1 MNVSIQFILG
11 RSGSGKT
18 EWLLNEIRSK
28 LSNEPLG
35 QPIIYLV
42 PDQMTFLAE
51 YELVKTPG
59 LAGMIRA
66 QVFSF
71 SRLAWRI
78 LQETGG
84 IARHHLSSSGI
95 QMMLR
100 KLVEEHKQDL
110 KVFTKACDKS
120 GFISQLEAM
129 LTEFKRYCL
138 SPIELEQYLE
148 NADTEVDQ
156 KALTDKLHD
165 LAILYMQLEKSL
177 SEKYVDSED
186 YLRLLAEKVEDSSYL
201 QGAELYIDG
210 FHSFTP
216 QEYEVIE
223 ALMGKVEKVTIALTT
238 DQIYSDKL
246 PHELDLFRMTG
257 GTYFKLKQL
266 VENTGA
272 ELHEPIVLKETPR
285 FIDSE
290 SLSYL
295 EQNYDVRP
303 TFEFT
308 KAPDITLLQA
318 ANRRA
323 EIEGIARKI
332 NAMMKENKYRYRD
345 LALFIRNTNE
355 YQDLIEQVFK
365 DYEIPFFI
373 DQKRSMLNHPLIELI
388 RSSLEVINGN
398 WQYESVFRCIK
409 TELLF
414 PIDAN
419 KKVLREEMDQFENYV
434 LSYGIKGARWT
445 KDERFRYRRFY
456 SLEDEYVVTDEE
468 REMEEK
474 INRLREL
481 VVSPLHSLQKR
492 LKRSKTGR
500 ELAESI
506 YLYLEE
512 LHIPEKL
519 EVIREEKEATG
530 KLLEA
535 REHDQVWQAVIGL
548 LDEFVEMLDDQNISV
563 KLFSEMLETGF
574 EAMKFSLV
582 PPAIDQVLIAN
593 IERSRFFHLKCTFIV
608 GANDGIIPARPK
620 DEGMLTEED
629 RERLHHQGIQLAPTV
644 KQQLLDENF
653 IIYLALS
660 SPSDQL
666 FISYP
671 IADAEGKAMLP
682 SIIIKRIQDM
692 FPLIKIERLMNE
704 PEQLDDEDQLAFLVN
719 EDVAL
724 SYLTSQ
730 LQAWKRGYPV
740 SSIWWDSYNYFMSS
754 DEKEKVARV
763 LSSLYYENKTRNLTS
778 DTSRKLYGKHIQG
791 SVSRM
796 EQFNSCAFS
805 HFASH
810 GLKLKERQV
819 FKLEA
824 PDIGQMFHA
833 ALKLI
838 SDRLHD
844 LKLDW
849 KGLTKDQCERLSV
862 DAVEKLA
869 PRLQREILLSSNR
882 HHYIKR
888 KLQKIVA
895 RASTILSEHAKA
907 SGFAPVGLELG
918 FGKGEQLPPMR
929 FTLPNGCT
937 MEVVGRIDRVDKADS
952 SKGILLRI
960 VDYKSSDRSLQLTEV
975 YYGLALQML
984 TYLDIIISNSNRW
997 LGMEATPAGV
1007 LYFHVHDPIVSANSL
1022 LSEED
1027 LEDEIFKKFKMKG
1040 LLLGD
1045 EEAIQLMD
1053 QTLEAGGTSKIVA
1066 ARLLKKGGFS
1076 STSSIAS
1083 EEEFNLLRTFVRQE
1097 FQKIGTHITDGVI
1110 DISPY
1115 KLKDKTPCTY
1125 CSYKSVCQFDESL
1138 EENSYRALKQEKKDE
1153 LLQKIRGEVER
1164 G

>member
-1 MNVSIQFILG
+1 MSIKFILG

-18 EWLLNEIRSK
+18 DWLLNDIRSK
-28 LSNEPLG
+28 LFAEPLG
-35 QPIIYLV
+35 KPIIYLV
-42 PDQMTFLAE
+42 PDQMTFGAE
-51 YELVKTPG
+51 YELIKTPD

-71 SRLAWRI
+71 SRLAWRV

-84 IARHHLSSSGI
+84 MARHYLSSSAI

-110 KVFTKACDKS
+110 KVFMKASDKS

-138 SPIELEQYLE
+138 SPAELEQYLS
-148 NADTEVDQ
+148 NARTEVDQ

-165 LAILYMQLEKSL
+165 LAVLYMELEKSL

-186 YLRLLAEKVEDSSYL
+186 YLRLLAEKAEASSYL
-201 QGAELYIDG
+201 ESAELYIDG

-223 ALMGKVEKVTIALTT
+223 ALMKKAGSVTIALTA
-238 DQIYSDKL
+238 DNAYSAQL
-246 PHELDLFRMTG
+246 PQELDLFRMTG
-257 GTYFKLKQL
+257 ATYYKLLQL
-266 VENTGA
+266 AENAGK
-272 ELHEPIVLKETPR
+272 EINEPIILKETPR
-285 FIDSE
+285 FKASE
-290 SLSYL
+290 SISHL
-295 EQNYDVRP
+295 EQNYDGRP
-303 TFEFT
+303 TVEFSDS
-308 KAPDITLLQA
+308 PDITLLQA
-318 ANRRA
+318 SNRRA
-323 EIEGIARKI
+323 EIEGIAREI
-332 NAMMKENKYRYRD
+332 QAMMKKNKYRYRD
-345 LALFIRNTNE
+345 IALLVRNTNQYE
-355 YQDLIEQVFK
+355 DLIEQVFK

-414 PIDAN
+414 SMDAN

-434 LSYGIKGARWT
+434 LSYGIKGQRWT

-481 VVSPLHSLQKR
+481 VVTPLQLLQKR

-500 ELAESI
+500 ELAESL

-519 EVIREEKEATG
+519 EQLRSERESAG
-530 KLLEA
+530 QLLEA
-535 REHDQVWQAVIGL
+535 REHDQVWQAVITL
-548 LDEFVEMLDDQNISV
+548 LDEFVEMLADQKLSM

-582 PPAIDQVLIAN
+582 PPAIDQVLIAD
-593 IERSRFFHLKCTFIV
+593 IERSRFFHIKCTFIIGV
-608 GANDGIIPARPK
+608 NDGIIPARPK
-620 DEGMLTEED
+620 EEGILSEDD
-629 RERLHHQGIQLAPTV
+629 RELLHHQGIQLAPTA

-653 IIYLALS
+653 IIYLALA
-660 SPSDQL
+660 SPSEKL
-666 FISYP
+666 FLSYP
-671 IADAEGKAMLP
+671 IADEEGKSLLP
-682 SIIIKRIQDM
+682 SIIIKRIEDM
-692 FPLIKIERLMNE
+692 FPKIAIEKLINE
-704 PEQLDDEDQLAFLVN
+704 PEELDEEEQLSFLVN

-724 SYLTSQ
+724 SYLTAQ

-740 SSIWWDSYNYFMSS
+740 HPIWWDTYNYFISS
-754 DEKEKVARV
+754 DEKEKTSRV
-763 LSSLYYENKTRNLTS
+763 LSSLYFENKEQHLVKETS
-778 DTSRKLYGKHIQG
+778 HKLYGKHIQG

-796 EQFNSCAFS
+796 EQFNSCAFA

-824 PDIGQMFHA
+824 PDIGDMFHA
-833 ALKLI
+833 ALKHI
-838 SDRLHD
+838 SDRLHQ

-849 KGLTKDQCERLSV
+849 KTLTKDQCEKLSI

-869 PRLQREILLSSNR
+869 PKLQREILLSSNR

-895 RASTILSEHAKA
+895 RASTVLSEHAKA
-907 SGFAPVGLELG
+907 SGFAPIGLELG
-918 FGKGEQLPPMR
+918 FGKGGELPPMH

-937 MEVVGRIDRVDKADS
+937 MEVIGRIDRVDKADS
-952 SKGILLRI
+952 SRGTLLRI
-960 VDYKSSDRSLQLTEV
+960 VDYKSSDKSLQLTEV

-984 TYLDIIISNSNRW
+984 TYLDIVISNSKLW
-997 LGMEATPAGV
+997 LGMETTPAGV

-1022 LSEED
+1022 LDEED
-1027 LEDEIFKKFKMKG
+1027 LDDEIFKKFKMKG

-1053 QTLEAGGTSKIVA
+1053 QQLQPGGTSKIVS
-1066 ARLLKKGGFS
+1066 ARLLKKGGLG
-1076 STSSIAS
+1076 TSSSITS
-1083 EEEFNLLRTFVRQE
+1083 EEEFHILRNFVRNE
-1097 FQKIGTHITDGVI
+1097 FQKIGTHITDGII
-1110 DISPY
+1110 DIAPY

-1125 CSYKSVCQFDESL
+1125 CAYKSVCQFDESL
-1138 EENSYRALKQEKKDE
+1138 EENNYRALKNEKKEDVLE
-1153 LLQKIRGEVER
+1153 KMREEVNR
-1164 G
+1164 V